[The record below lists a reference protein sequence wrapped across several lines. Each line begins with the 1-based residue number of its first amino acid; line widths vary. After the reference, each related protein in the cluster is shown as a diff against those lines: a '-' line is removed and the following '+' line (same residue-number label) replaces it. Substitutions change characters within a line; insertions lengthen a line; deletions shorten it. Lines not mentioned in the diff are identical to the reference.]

1 MNDLAPISAAPVAPL
16 LVDAAGVGVLLKISR
31 ASVFNLQATG
41 QLPAAVLRRGQ
52 IVRWAISDIQLWIS
66 LGCPSKEV
74 FELHRGPRK

>member
-1 MNDLAPISAAPVAPL
+1 MSDTTAQTIPPVAPL
-16 LVDAAGVGVLLKISR
+16 LTDAAGVGCLLGISR

-41 QLPAAVLRRGQ
+41 MLPAAVLRRGQ

-74 FELHRGPRK
+74 FELHRGPRR

>member
-1 MNDLAPISAAPVAPL
+1 L

-74 FELHRGPRK
+74 FELHRGARR

>member
-1 MNDLAPISAAPVAPL
+1 MSNTDPITAPVAPL
-16 LVDAAGVGVLLKISR
+16 LTDAAGVGRLLEISR

-74 FELHRGPRK
+74 FELHRGPRR

>member
-1 MNDLAPISAAPVAPL
+1 MPDNAPITTLVVPL
-16 LVDAAGVGVLLKISR
+16 LTDAAGVGHLLGISR

-66 LGCPSKEV
+66 LSCPSKEV
-74 FELHRGPRK
+74 FELHRGPRR

>member
-1 MNDLAPISAAPVAPL
+1 MSDPAPITAPPVAPL
-16 LVDAAGVGVLLKISR
+16 LVDAAGVGRLLGISR

-41 QLPAAVLRRGQ
+41 MLPAAVLRRGQ
-52 IVRWAISDIQLWIS
+52 IVRWAISDIELWIS